1 MGYCFVRLN
10 EINHSYKQ
18 MIPEYSL
25 MSNHKAPG
33 KIHTHTHTHTVAIIS
48 INKSKQKRIEIFG
61 SKTQSTFVDITDT
74 G

>member
-1 MGYCFVRLN
+1 MGDCQDLGDGEEDLVVVNL
-10 EINHSYKQ
+10 
-18 MIPEYSL
+18 
-25 MSNHKAPG
+25 AP
-33 KIHTHTHTHTVAIIS
+33 HTHTHTHTVAIIS